1 MKRKRGTDEVPRRT
15 EWRKV
20 MTMDE
25 VAEYLRV
32 HRTTI
37 YRLIKRHKIP
47 AFRVGR
53 NWRFN
58 MKTST
63 AGYSRR
69 RAAERASDRAS
80 HRPDSSRYPLRRA
93 STAAAL
99 PCSLT

>member
-1 MKRKRGTDEVPRRT
+1 MKRKRGTEVPRHT

-47 AFRVGR
+47 VMADEIRSAPRFRPSASAETGASTS
-53 NWRFN
+53 
-58 MKTST
+58 KTST
-63 AGYSRR
+63 AG
-69 RAAERASDRAS
+69 
-80 HRPDSSRYPLRRA
+80 
-93 STAAAL
+93 
-99 PCSLT
+99 

>member
-1 MKRKRGTDEVPRRT
+1 MKRKRGTEVLRHT

-53 NWRFN
+53 NWHFN
-58 MKTST
+58 IEDVNRWLQQKK
-63 AGYSRR
+63 SRR
-69 RAAERASDRAS
+69 ARFGSCVA
-80 HRPDSSRYPLRRA
+80 
-93 STAAAL
+93 
-99 PCSLT
+99 

>member
-1 MKRKRGTDEVPRRT
+1 MKRKRGTEVLRHT

-47 AFRVGR
+47 AFRVGK

-58 MKTST
+58 IEDVNRWLQQKK
-63 AGYSRR
+63 SRR
-69 RAAERASDRAS
+69 ARFGSCVA
-80 HRPDSSRYPLRRA
+80 
-93 STAAAL
+93 
-99 PCSLT
+99 

>member
-1 MKRKRGTDEVPRRT
+1 M
-15 EWRKV
+15 

-58 MKTST
+58 IGDVNRWLQQKK
-63 AGYSRR
+63 SRR
-69 RAAERASDRAS
+69 ARFGSCVA
-80 HRPDSSRYPLRRA
+80 
-93 STAAAL
+93 
-99 PCSLT
+99 

>member
-1 MKRKRGTDEVPRRT
+1 MKRKRGTEVPRHT

-32 HRTTI
+32 HGTTI
-37 YRLIKRHKIP
+37 YRLIKRHKIL

-58 MKTST
+58 IEDVKRRLQQKK
-63 AGYSRR
+63 SRR
-69 RAAERASDRAS
+69 ARFGSCVA
-80 HRPDSSRYPLRRA
+80 
-93 STAAAL
+93 
-99 PCSLT
+99 

>member
-1 MKRKRGTDEVPRRT
+1 
-15 EWRKV
+15 

-58 MKTST
+58 IEDVNRWLQQKK
-63 AGYSRR
+63 SRR
-69 RAAERASDRAS
+69 ARFGSCVA
-80 HRPDSSRYPLRRA
+80 
-93 STAAAL
+93 
-99 PCSLT
+99 

>member
-1 MKRKRGTDEVPRRT
+1 MNRKRCTEVPRHT
-15 EWRKV
+15 EWRNV

-58 MKTST
+58 IEDVNRWLQQKK
-63 AGYSRR
+63 SRR
-69 RAAERASDRAS
+69 ARFGSCVA
-80 HRPDSSRYPLRRA
+80 
-93 STAAAL
+93 
-99 PCSLT
+99 